1 MLRPVLGAAAVV
13 ACLSIAACK
22 DSAWTPMGSAELVL
36 SQIKLG
42 GVSSVAKR
50 FDSDES
56 FARSMMNGIATGDS
70 LWLEVASNFRPG
82 SATAE
87 ASLSIALASAL
98 PRSPSR
104 VLALLGEKYALEQV
118 CGIPFLRSDSARVA
132 TYYDTAAAA
141 LSRVH
146 DTALTKRRDGCR
158 VALDTARNEKLA
170 RIDPAYLVKNKPAP
184 PPPRPKKRPAK
195 KAQPATAPDSSPDS
209 FQLLVFC
216 SSACELVL
224 ETDRQSQLTAPIPR
238 DETRDA
244 MRLLVVDDD
253 SAILKLIARVL
264 RDESYAI
271 DVASTGEE
279 ARMLALVNEYDGIIL
294 DLQLGDRH
302 GFEILQELRRSGR
315 RTPVL
320 LYSGLSDTETI
331 VRGLDAGADDYVV
344 KPVSNEEL
352 RARVR
357 TLVRRGSANRVSEQ
371 VTTGNLTLNRLTR
384 RVTCGKVEVDLT
396 SMELKLLEHL
406 MLRTG
411 ETVSR
416 SELHD
421 RVWDMHFDP
430 SSNVIDA
437 HVARLRKK
445 LDKAG
450 ASAVIATRRG
460 IGFVLEAVSPTAVA
474 T

>member
-1 MLRPVLGAAAVV
+1 
-13 ACLSIAACK
+13 
-22 DSAWTPMGSAELVL
+22 
-36 SQIKLG
+36 
-42 GVSSVAKR
+42 
-50 FDSDES
+50 
-56 FARSMMNGIATGDS
+56 
-70 LWLEVASNFRPG
+70 
-82 SATAE
+82 
-87 ASLSIALASAL
+87 
-98 PRSPSR
+98 
-104 VLALLGEKYALEQV
+104 
-118 CGIPFLRSDSARVA
+118 
-132 TYYDTAAAA
+132 
-141 LSRVH
+141 
-146 DTALTKRRDGCR
+146 
-158 VALDTARNEKLA
+158 
-170 RIDPAYLVKNKPAP
+170 
-184 PPPRPKKRPAK
+184 
-195 KAQPATAPDSSPDS
+195 
-209 FQLLVFC
+209 
-216 SSACELVL
+216 
-224 ETDRQSQLTAPIPR
+224 
-238 DETRDA
+238 

-253 SAILKLIARVL
+253 SAILKLISRVL
-264 RDESYAI
+264 RDEAYAI

-302 GFEILQELRRSGR
+302 GFEILQELRRNGR

-357 TLVRRGSANRVSEQ
+357 TLVRRGSTSRVSEQ
-371 VTTGNLTLNRLTR
+371 VSAGNLTLNRLTR
-384 RVTCGKVEVDLT
+384 RVTCASKEVSLT

-406 MLRTG
+406 MLRVG

-450 ASAVIATRRG
+450 ASAIIATRRG
-460 IGFVLEAVSPTAVA
+460 IGFVLEGVSASGVTI
-474 T
+474 

>member
-1 MLRPVLGAAAVV
+1 
-13 ACLSIAACK
+13 
-22 DSAWTPMGSAELVL
+22 
-36 SQIKLG
+36 
-42 GVSSVAKR
+42 
-50 FDSDES
+50 
-56 FARSMMNGIATGDS
+56 
-70 LWLEVASNFRPG
+70 
-82 SATAE
+82 
-87 ASLSIALASAL
+87 
-98 PRSPSR
+98 
-104 VLALLGEKYALEQV
+104 
-118 CGIPFLRSDSARVA
+118 
-132 TYYDTAAAA
+132 
-141 LSRVH
+141 
-146 DTALTKRRDGCR
+146 
-158 VALDTARNEKLA
+158 
-170 RIDPAYLVKNKPAP
+170 
-184 PPPRPKKRPAK
+184 
-195 KAQPATAPDSSPDS
+195 
-209 FQLLVFC
+209 
-216 SSACELVL
+216 
-224 ETDRQSQLTAPIPR
+224 
-238 DETRDA
+238 

-253 SAILKLIARVL
+253 SAILKLISRVL

-302 GFEILQELRRSGR
+302 GFEILQELRRNGR

-357 TLVRRGSANRVSEQ
+357 TLVRRGSGSRVTEQ
-371 VTTGNLTLNRLTR
+371 VRAGNLTLNRLTR
-384 RVTCGKVEVDLT
+384 RVTCGAVDVGLT

-406 MLRTG
+406 MLHAG
-411 ETVSR
+411 ETVTR

-421 RVWDMHFDP
+421 KVWDMHFDP

-460 IGFVLEAVSPTAVA
+460 IGFVLQSVPASGVT

>member
-1 MLRPVLGAAAVV
+1 
-13 ACLSIAACK
+13 
-22 DSAWTPMGSAELVL
+22 
-36 SQIKLG
+36 
-42 GVSSVAKR
+42 
-50 FDSDES
+50 
-56 FARSMMNGIATGDS
+56 
-70 LWLEVASNFRPG
+70 
-82 SATAE
+82 
-87 ASLSIALASAL
+87 
-98 PRSPSR
+98 
-104 VLALLGEKYALEQV
+104 
-118 CGIPFLRSDSARVA
+118 
-132 TYYDTAAAA
+132 
-141 LSRVH
+141 
-146 DTALTKRRDGCR
+146 
-158 VALDTARNEKLA
+158 
-170 RIDPAYLVKNKPAP
+170 
-184 PPPRPKKRPAK
+184 
-195 KAQPATAPDSSPDS
+195 
-209 FQLLVFC
+209 
-216 SSACELVL
+216 
-224 ETDRQSQLTAPIPR
+224 
-238 DETRDA
+238 

-253 SAILKLIARVL
+253 SAILKLISRVL

-302 GFEILQELRRSGR
+302 GFEILQELRRNGR

-357 TLVRRGSANRVSEQ
+357 TLVRRGSASRVSEQ
-371 VTTGNLTLNRLTR
+371 VTAGNLTLNRLSR
-384 RVTCGKVEVDLT
+384 RVTCGAVEVSLT

-460 IGFVLEAVSPTAVA
+460 IGFVLEPASPSGVTS
-474 T
+474 

>member
-1 MLRPVLGAAAVV
+1 
-13 ACLSIAACK
+13 
-22 DSAWTPMGSAELVL
+22 
-36 SQIKLG
+36 
-42 GVSSVAKR
+42 
-50 FDSDES
+50 
-56 FARSMMNGIATGDS
+56 
-70 LWLEVASNFRPG
+70 
-82 SATAE
+82 
-87 ASLSIALASAL
+87 
-98 PRSPSR
+98 
-104 VLALLGEKYALEQV
+104 
-118 CGIPFLRSDSARVA
+118 
-132 TYYDTAAAA
+132 
-141 LSRVH
+141 
-146 DTALTKRRDGCR
+146 
-158 VALDTARNEKLA
+158 
-170 RIDPAYLVKNKPAP
+170 
-184 PPPRPKKRPAK
+184 
-195 KAQPATAPDSSPDS
+195 
-209 FQLLVFC
+209 
-216 SSACELVL
+216 
-224 ETDRQSQLTAPIPR
+224 
-238 DETRDA
+238 

-253 SAILKLIARVL
+253 SAILKLISRVL

-271 DVASTGEE
+271 DVASTGED

-302 GFEILQELRRSGR
+302 GFEILQELRRNGR

-320 LYSGLSDTETI
+320 LYSGLGDTESI
-331 VRGLDAGADDYVV
+331 VRGLDAGADDYLV

-357 TLVRRGSANRVSEQ
+357 TLVRRGSGSRVSEQ

-384 RVTCGKVEVDLT
+384 RVTCGAVDVSLT

-406 MLRTG
+406 MMHAG
-411 ETVSR
+411 ETVTR

-421 RVWDMHFDP
+421 KVWDMHFDP

-460 IGFVLEAVSPTAVA
+460 MGFVLESISGSGVT